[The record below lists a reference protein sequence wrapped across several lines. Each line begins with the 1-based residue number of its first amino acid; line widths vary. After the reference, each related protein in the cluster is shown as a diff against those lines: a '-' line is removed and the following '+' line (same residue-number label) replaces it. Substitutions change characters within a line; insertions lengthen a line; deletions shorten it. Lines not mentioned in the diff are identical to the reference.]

1 MTYTRAVAGTTV
13 GLLHPGRM
21 GSAIAAQLIAGGHR
35 VLWCPAGRSAGT
47 ARRAEETGLTAVE
60 TIPQLLE
67 RSAVVFSICPP
78 AAAEEV
84 AGCLGDYRGICVE
97 ANAISPHRTVAI
109 ADRVRA
115 TVVDGS
121 IIGPPPDE
129 RSTARVYLS
138 GPDEA
143 VELVRGLLAGSRAEP
158 VPLGGR
164 IGAASAV
171 KMAYGS
177 FQKASRALA
186 AVSHAIA
193 DDYGVGD
200 HLRKEANAFG
210 GNALADTDGLPSA
223 AARAWRWAPEMLE
236 VAETARALGLPDAL
250 ATGAAEVMSRWAD
263 DKDDFGLDLP
273 ATLRRLHRE

>member
-1 MTYTRAVAGTTV
+1 MAASTI

-21 GSAIAAQLIAGGHR
+21 GSAIAAQLIAGGHQ

-47 ARRAEETGLTAVE
+47 ARRAAETGLTAVE
-60 TIPQLLE
+60 TVPRLLD

-84 AGCLGDYRGICVE
+84 AEDIGDYSGIYVE
-97 ANAISPHRTVAI
+97 ANAISPQRMIAI
-109 ADRVRA
+109 ADRLRA

-129 RSTARVYLS
+129 HSTARVYLS
-138 GPDEA
+138 GPENA
-143 VELVRGLLAGSRAEP
+143 VERVRGLLTAGNAEP
-158 VPLGGR
+158 VPLANR
-164 IGAASAV
+164 VGAASAL

-177 FQKASRALA
+177 FQKTSRALA

-193 DDYGVGD
+193 GDYGVGE
-200 HLRKEANAFG
+200 HLLREAAAFD
-210 GNALADTDGLPSA
+210 GNALADPDGLPST

-236 VAETARALGLPDAL
+236 VAETARELGLPDAL
-250 ATGAAEVMSRWAD
+250 ATASAEVLSRWAD
-263 DKDDFGLDLP
+263 DKDDFDLDLP
-273 ATLRRLHRE
+273 TTLRHLHRE

>member
-1 MTYTRAVAGTTV
+1 MAASTV

-21 GSAIAAQLIAGGHR
+21 GSAIAAQLIAGGHQA
-35 VLWCPAGRSAGT
+35 LWCPAGRSAGT
-47 ARRAEETGLTAVE
+47 ARRAAETGLTAVE

-84 AGCLGDYRGICVE
+84 AGHLGDYDGIFVE
-97 ANAISPHRTVAI
+97 ANAISPQRTIEIDA
-109 ADRVRA
+109 RLRA

-121 IIGPPPDE
+121 IIGPPPNE
-129 RSTARVYLS
+129 HSTARVYLS
-138 GPDEA
+138 GPDDA
-143 VELVRGLLAGSRAEP
+143 VELVRGLLAGSSAEP
-158 VPLGGR
+158 VPLGER

-177 FQKASRALA
+177 FQKTSRALA

-193 DDYGVGD
+193 DDYGVGEQ
-200 HLRKEANAFG
+200 LLNEATALG
-210 GNALADTDGLPSA
+210 SNALADLDGLPSA

-263 DKDDFGLDLP
+263 DKDDFDLGLP
-273 ATLRRLHRE
+273 ATLRNLHRE